1 MLNYVFISFW
11 KKRRKGLKKII
22 LNFSFW
28 SELVPENF
36 LKYSGRFFLVIH
48 LRLNLLVTASCKKK
62 KLLYQN
68 INKLDKNMLWQYKQK
83 NGFYIYF
90 RFRAEKM
97 AQRWEHSPSAN
108 VGWAQIPATTPYV
121 GWVWCW
127 FSPLLRGVYLRELR
141 FFHLLNPFT
150 ARKFDRVL

>member
-1 MLNYVFISFW
+1 MFLFPSG
-11 KKRRKGLKKII
+11 RKEVRSWKKII
-22 LNFSFW
+22 LNFSYS
-28 SELVPENF
+28 SELVSENF
-36 LKYSGRFFLVIH
+36 LKYSGRFFLVIL
-48 LRLNLLVTASCKKK
+48 LRLNLLATASCKK

-83 NGFYIYF
+83 KRFYIYF
-90 RFRAEKM
+90 RIRAETM

-108 VGWAQIPATTPYV
+108 VAWVQIPATTPYV
-121 GWVWCW
+121 GGVWCW
-127 FSPLLRGVYLRELR
+127 FSPLLSVRGLR

>member
-22 LNFSFW
+22 LNFSYW
-28 SELVPENF
+28 SELVSENF
-36 LKYSGRFFLVIH
+36 LQYSGRFFLVIH
-48 LRLNLLVTASCKKK
+48 LCLNLLVTASCKK

-83 NGFYIYF
+83 KRFYIYF
-90 RFRAEKM
+90 RFRAETM
-97 AQRWEHSPSAN
+97 TQRWEHSPSAN
-108 VGWAQIPATTPYV
+108 VARVQIPATTPYV

-127 FSPLLRGVYLRELR
+127 FSLLLRGVYLRELR

-150 ARKFDRVL
+150 VRKFDRVL